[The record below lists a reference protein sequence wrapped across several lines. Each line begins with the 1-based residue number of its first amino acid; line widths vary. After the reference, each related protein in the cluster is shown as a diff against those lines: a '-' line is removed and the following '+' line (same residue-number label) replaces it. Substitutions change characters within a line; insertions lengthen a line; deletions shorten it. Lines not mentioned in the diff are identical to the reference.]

1 MSDIPIFGAG
11 DPVEVFVRYNRS
23 WVGGFEI
30 VATLGGGY
38 QLRRSSDRSLLPSIT
53 SPADLRPLT

>member
-1 MSDIPIFGAG
+1 MLGPG

-30 VATLGGGY
+30 LTTSGSGY
-38 QLRRSSDRSLLPSIT
+38 QLRRTSDRSLLPSIT
-53 SPADLRPLT
+53 SPGDLRLQT